1 MAFARKFKG
10 HIHNINHHCHSDASF
25 ELRYFVRA
33 SRNSDTARTA
43 ALISL
48 CGNNLIVER
57 AQLKAKFAPGIEMV
71 CGSDSPSNTLA
82 CTDRPVLLK
91 GRCSDNRRLI
101 GSSADVDVVRAT
113 VAADLA
119 FVSQACRWI
128 IGSVGFDNA
137 AQDVSIQS
145 TGS

>member
-1 MAFARKFKG
+1 MSASLHLRFCRDACSRCAVRLHVTDDMAFARKFKG

-25 ELRYFVRA
+25 KLRYFVHA
-33 SRNSDTARTA
+33 SRNSDAARTA

-71 CGSDSPSNTLA
+71 GSGDSPSNTLA

-91 GRCSDNRRLI
+91 GRCSDN
-101 GSSADVDVVRAT
+101 
-113 VAADLA
+113 
-119 FVSQACRWI
+119 
-128 IGSVGFDNA
+128 
-137 AQDVSIQS
+137 
-145 TGS
+145 